1 MYGCESWAVR
11 KQSTKGLMLSNCGVG
26 EDSWESLGLQ
36 GDQTSQSKRKST
48 LNILWKDWCWS
59 WSSITLPTW
68 CKQLTFLMLGKI
80 EGRRRRRQQRMRWL
94 DGVTNSMAMN
104 LGKLWEMVMDREP
117 WHAAVHGVSRKEFDT
132 TCQVNNCGLK
142 GHARPDP
149 CLALHPPFTIIYL
162 TLCTS
167 CCGVLSCVWLFATP
181 WTVACLAPLSMRF
194 SGKNTEVGCHF
205 LLQGIFLTQGSNP
218 HLLSILHC
226 RWTLYCWATGESPCT
241 SYPSLK
247 HTKQFPSQRF
257 THADTPPKLF
267 FPLELSRD
275 TQPHFTQLCALGA
288 PLQKGLPSQ
297 YSL

>member
-1 MYGCESWAVR
+1 MYIYYKRKLRSRLWFELWNSQWNGHLCKWRQAAVLLWSDICPHLGPRQVGLLAAPWLHCTLTVHLSPGTLLPGILLLASPYPGAQAQFPQETGRGASEQLLLNLGPGYPLQWGAVAWVWA
-11 KQSTKGLMLSNCGVG
+11 QSRLTFGDPVG
-26 EDSWESLGLQ
+26 YSPPGSLSLGFSRQ
-36 GDQTSQSKRKST
+36 EY
-48 LNILWKDWCWS
+48 WS
-59 WSSITLPTW
+59 
-68 CKQLTFLMLGKI
+68 
-80 EGRRRRRQQRMRWL
+80 
-94 DGVTNSMAMN
+94 V
-104 LGKLWEMVMDREP
+104 
-117 WHAAVHGVSRKEFDT
+117 
-132 TCQVNNCGLK
+132 
-142 GHARPDP
+142 
-149 CLALHPPFTIIYL
+149 
-162 TLCTS
+162 
-167 CCGVLSCVWLFATP
+167 
-181 WTVACLAPLSMRF
+181 
-194 SGKNTEVGCHF
+194 CHF